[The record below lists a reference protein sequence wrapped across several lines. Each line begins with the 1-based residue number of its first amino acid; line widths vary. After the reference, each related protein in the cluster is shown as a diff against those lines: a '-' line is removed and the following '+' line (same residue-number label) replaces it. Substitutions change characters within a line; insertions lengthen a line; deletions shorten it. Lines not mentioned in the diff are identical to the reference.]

1 MPKRENFP
9 IALIYVSAKRRGTAN
24 ADVVREIAE
33 SMLEVG
39 QQSPILVRRD
49 GERLILVDGLHRMEA
64 CKALGEE
71 TIVGFLV
78 QRRVEPQKTIPP
90 HEAEAE
96 ANRQKMAS
104 LRQLRLEREAARQ
117 SSSIPAT
124 PTEPAIRNDAGNK
137 PSRFSRAAPRPKKV
151 TLVEWLAERER
162 DGVRR

>member
-64 CKALGEE
+64 W
-71 TIVGFLV
+71 
-78 QRRVEPQKTIPP
+78 
-90 HEAEAE
+90 
-96 ANRQKMAS
+96 
-104 LRQLRLEREAARQ
+104 
-117 SSSIPAT
+117 
-124 PTEPAIRNDAGNK
+124 AG
-137 PSRFSRAAPRPKKV
+137 
-151 TLVEWLAERER
+151 
-162 DGVRR
+162 